1 MSEYTV
7 RTHFV
12 GLGMAL
18 KGKERYTTRE
28 EAQAY
33 IDDIIANG
41 RCDNVNAKY
50 AQYSEEQ
57 GFTSLHSDFDF
68 ALEIIE
74 HP

>member
-1 MSEYTV
+1 M
-7 RTHFV
+7 

-18 KGKERYTTRE
+18 KGKERYATRE
-28 EAQAY
+28 EAQTY

-41 RCDNVNAKY
+41 DGIDDDVKY
-50 AQYSEEQ
+50 AQYNEEQ

-74 HP
+74 YP